1 MKYIIPGYVEIE
13 RNDERTLVTS
23 NLLKNKIK
31 LTDFLIR
38 QEFDDIV
45 KAGGCDDISTDLT
58 RLLYEQEM
66 LQTRQEIDKIVCSLK
81 ERMNKSLLLTIM
93 PTEACNFRCP
103 YCYEPHENITMTS
116 DIVE

>member
-13 RNDERTLVTS
+13 RNGERTLVTS

-31 LTDFLIR
+31 LTDFSIR

-45 KAGGCDDISTDLT
+45 KAGGRDEISTDLT

-66 LQTRQEIDKIVCSLK
+66 LQTRQEID
-81 ERMNKSLLLTIM
+81 
-93 PTEACNFRCP
+93 
-103 YCYEPHENITMTS
+103 
-116 DIVE
+116 

>member
-13 RNDERTLVTS
+13 RNGERTLVTS

-45 KAGGCDDISTDLT
+45 KA
-58 RLLYEQEM
+58 E
-66 LQTRQEIDKIVCSLK
+66 
-81 ERMNKSLLLTIM
+81 
-93 PTEACNFRCP
+93 
-103 YCYEPHENITMTS
+103 
-116 DIVE
+116 